1 MRKTIITLCAFAV
14 WAASGLAVEQPE
26 TSKLEFVTE
35 YISGLAALE
44 NIRESGETGVQTSG
58 GRCSLHQRDP
68 HEHAHATRTA
78 DANTHVACNAPER
91 ALRLRDSEHY
101 DVL

>member
-58 GRCSLHQRDP
+58 GRCSLHQLQFSSSRRG
-68 HEHAHATRTA
+68 H
-78 DANTHVACNAPER
+78 
-91 ALRLRDSEHY
+91 LIGLRD
-101 DVL
+101 V